1 MRGYA
6 LSPKPRDN
14 APASTSM
21 IYVLSFPNPNRES
34 HENSLMVADMQYI
47 VEGEGNA
54 FETGD
59 KLWLIGREEAVVGEA
74 QLCRS
79 VSQ

>member
-1 MRGYA
+1 
-6 LSPKPRDN
+6 
-14 APASTSM
+14 
-21 IYVLSFPNPNRES
+21 
-34 HENSLMVADMQYI
+34 MVADMQYI